1 MFLSAKED
9 IEAPIDHVFALMTDF
24 DSIERTAMRRG
35 IDVQRCDSQTE
46 PGTGME
52 WQVEFE
58 FRGKMRNM
66 TLTLTEFDSPQALTF
81 EGVSQGLSGTVSVDL
96 VAMSKTR
103 TRMSVDLEL
112 EASTLSARLVLQ
124 SLKLARTK
132 INKGFHLRV
141 ANYATELEGRYRQI
155 S

>member
-24 DSIERTAMRRG
+24 DPIERAALRRG
-35 IDVQRCDSQTE
+35 IDVQRCDTLTE
-46 PGTGME
+46 PGAGME

-58 FRGKMRNM
+58 YRGKMRSM
-66 TLTLTEFDSPQALTF
+66 VLTLQEFDSPQSVTF
-81 EGVSQGLSGTVSVDL
+81 EGVSQGLTGSVSVDL

-112 EASTLSARLVLQ
+112 EAKTLSARLVLQ

-132 INKGFHLRV
+132 INNAFHLRV
-141 ANYATELEGRYRQI
+141 ANYATDLEGRYRQI

>member
-9 IEAPIDHVFALMTDF
+9 IEAPIDHAFALMTDF
-24 DSIERTAMRRG
+24 DSVERTALRRG
-35 IDVQRCDSQTE
+35 IDVQRCDSLTE
-46 PGTGME
+46 PGAGME

-58 FRGKMRNM
+58 FRGKMRSM
-66 TLTLTEFDSPQALTF
+66 TLKLSEFDTPQALSF
-81 EGVSQGLSGTVSVDL
+81 EGVSQGMSGTVSVDL